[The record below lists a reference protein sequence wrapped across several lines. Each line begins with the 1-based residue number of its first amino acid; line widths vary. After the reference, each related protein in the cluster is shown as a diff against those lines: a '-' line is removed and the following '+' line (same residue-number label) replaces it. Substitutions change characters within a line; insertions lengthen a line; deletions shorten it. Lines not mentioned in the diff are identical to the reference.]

1 MNRRNVMVVGAL
13 VIFTLCVVGS
23 AFTGT
28 ALAQY
33 GEDIMVSFES
43 NSGWILSKETRKL
56 MFFRYVEPNEV
67 WKSNTTTL
75 PANIDL
81 DNSTFDCVGSR
92 GNAVFLFD
100 RTSGIIHF
108 FLVLKDRSILQ
119 YVDFSAKFHVK

>member
-1 MNRRNVMVVGAL
+1 MRKPCPTIVALICLFVVVSCFG
-13 VIFTLCVVGS
+13 
-23 AFTGT
+23 FTGT

-33 GEDIMVSFES
+33 GDDIMISVES
-43 NSGWILSKETRKL
+43 NSGWILSKKTRKL

-108 FLVLKDRSILQ
+108 FLALKDHSILQ
-119 YVDFSAKFHVK
+119 YVDINAKSYVQ